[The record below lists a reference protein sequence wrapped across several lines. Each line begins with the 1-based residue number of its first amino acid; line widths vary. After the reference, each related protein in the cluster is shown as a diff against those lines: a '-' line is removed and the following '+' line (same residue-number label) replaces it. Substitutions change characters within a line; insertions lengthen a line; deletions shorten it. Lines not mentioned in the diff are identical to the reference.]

1 MASFV
6 RGPAPEDIGRPVL
19 PRAPVPRLAE
29 GKLPPPPPPAAAA
42 ARRCAA
48 GLGEG
53 SGAYSAPKGRRWRG
67 ARALTGGPTLAR
79 VAGDAR
85 VYQLTVPAGVVQGEP
100 FVAAIGATQ
109 CEVSCPRSHALDSMP
124 KLLLIAWHRKR
135 ALALTL

>member
-6 RGPAPEDIGRPVL
+6 RGPAPEDTGRPVL

-29 GKLPPPPPPAAAA
+29 GKPLPPPPRDTPLH
-42 ARRCAA
+42 A

-53 SGAYSAPKGRRWRG
+53 SVAYNAQKGAKME
-67 ARALTGGPTLAR
+67 GGSSPHSRFRPFAR

-85 VYQLTVPAGVVQGEP
+85 VYQLTVPAGVVQGET

-109 CEVSCPRSHALDSMP
+109 CEVSCPRSRALDSMP
-124 KLLLIAWHRKR
+124 KLLLMA
-135 ALALTL
+135 